1 MLREKVSTTTS
12 LDTVNFKRTPLTHL
26 NTTDMATE
34 LSMSMST
41 TSGTNMEPTSS
52 LPRDQHRAQIDGSGR
67 VTLGNRRSLNSITA

>member
-26 NTTDMATE
+26 NTPDMATE

-41 TSGTNMEPTSS
+41 TSSTNMEPTSS
-52 LPRDQHRAQIDGSGR
+52 LPETSTGPK
-67 VTLGNRRSLNSITA
+67 